1 MKVNYTAKKIT
12 LRETSK
18 QHIEKKLSKLE
29 RFFSDDATAQV
40 MFRLDSNR
48 VIAELTVRDSGVVFR
63 AEDAQTDLM
72 DAFDNAYDNI
82 IRRIR
87 KQKTK
92 LERRLRPA
100 AFEVELFNE
109 PVAEPAGEFNVV
121 KTKQFNLKPLSVQ
134 EAILQMELVGH
145 KFYMFKNEQNGQIN
159 VVYAR
164 NDGAYGLIEAE

>member
-92 LERRLRPA
+92 LERQGY
-100 AFEVELFNE
+100 FI
-109 PVAEPAGEFNVV
+109 
-121 KTKQFNLKPLSVQ
+121 S
-134 EAILQMELVGH
+134 
-145 KFYMFKNEQNGQIN
+145 
-159 VVYAR
+159 
-164 NDGAYGLIEAE
+164 